1 MNCLYYTEDNTG
13 NDTVYTL
20 HVYNQD
26 ASVDQ
31 STNYRFTC
39 YVSCR
44 IVKLNAPQLS
54 SYLQLQSDSFAL
66 TVSTDDS
73 SALLIVYLFV
83 ISSMFNL
90 ASLRHDSG
98 CWSSSN
104 VFSSL
109 KL

>member
-26 ASVDQ
+26 ATVDQ

-44 IVKLNAPQLS
+44 IVKLNAPQFLYCHLILNS
-54 SYLQLQSDSFAL
+54 KAIVLLKQSRLMTHARSQ
-66 TVSTDDS
+66 
-73 SALLIVYLFV
+73 
-83 ISSMFNL
+83 
-90 ASLRHDSG
+90 
-98 CWSSSN
+98 
-104 VFSSL
+104 
-109 KL
+109 